1 MHTNRLERRTA
12 ILRGKREGSFDRDQ
26 YYLERAARARIAR
39 KARTR
44 LRRMQPVVLVTPRW
58 SQARR
63 FLDDMATDLMVGDPL
78 VRARTLSLHPLE
90 GRTPHQAWSWL
101 VLAVTE
107 FCSLPLDGPAWQV
120 VSRRGFRHVMREL
133 FTRADE
139 GERRCLMIHGMEH
152 IHVEALRDLIEVFHE
167 HIRGRRQEARFNLLL
182 AGSIDAPHFEFT
194 GIERLVLP
202 DFAEYEALESLVEH
216 LGPQDMPRLRSLIG
230 LVGGIP
236 AMLDALGSEA
246 AGRIGEVLNDRR
258 AIWRVLGTIATEMR
272 RAFDIVA
279 SDEALLARIEQIA
292 KDGPQLPDPARDEAL
307 IRAGLVRQV
316 GHSDLTRRTALRAPF
331 LMDLALHA

>member
-1 MHTNRLERRTA
+1 MSSNRLERRIA
-12 ILRGKREGSFDRDQ
+12 ILKGKREGSFDRDQ
-26 YYLERAARARIAR
+26 YYLEKAGRARVAR

-44 LRRMQPVVLVTPRW
+44 LRRMQPVVLITPRW

-133 FTRADE
+133 FVRADA

-167 HIRGRRQEARFNLLL
+167 HVRGRTGEGRFNLLL
-182 AGSIDAPHFEFT
+182 AGTVDAPHFEFA
-194 GIERLVLP
+194 GLERLVLP

-216 LGPQDMPRLRSLIG
+216 LGPSEVPRLRSLVS

-236 AMLDALGSEA
+236 AMLDALGNEA
-246 AGRIGEVLNDRR
+246 ADRISDVLADRR
-258 AIWRVLGTIATEMR
+258 SIWRVLGTIATEMR

-279 SDEALLARIEQIA
+279 SDEGLLARIEQIA
-292 KDGPQLPDPARDEAL
+292 KEGPQLPDPVKDEAL
-307 IRAGLVRQV
+307 LRAGLVRQV
-316 GHSDLTRRTALRAPF
+316 GHSEGTRRTALRAPF
-331 LMDLALHA
+331 LVDLALV